1 MSTAAL
7 AAQAQQAAPT
17 TGAPL
22 QPPAVPAPAQRSAEV
37 SAPTTRRRRR
47 IDGTTTDPLGVRAC
61 SGTDLDPRPRLHLV
75 PAPTRV
81 HRPAG
86 RQPVAEIEP
95 SALQL
100 TRRGRAVLTTLSVLI
115 FGAAIA
121 VLGLRVAGALDPEP
135 QFTRTV
141 QVQVGAGDTLWS
153 IAQST
158 NPSDNPAA
166 VVEQIADL
174 NNLRTVADVVPG
186 QTLDVPV
193 R

>member
-7 AAQAQQAAPT
+7 ATTSAPEV
-17 TGAPL
+17 GVPSE
-22 QPPAVPAPAQRSAEV
+22 PAVV
-37 SAPTTRRRRR
+37 PTVVRRRRR

-61 SGTDLDPRPRLHLV
+61 SGTDLDPRPRLVRH
-75 PAPTRV
+75 TSQ
-81 HRPAG
+81 PAG
-86 RQPVAEIEP
+86 RRPIQPQTPEIEP

-121 VLGLRVAGALDPEP
+121 VLGLRAAGALEPEP

-153 IAQST
+153 IAQTT
-158 NPSDNPAA
+158 NPSDNPAPI
-166 VVEQIADL
+166 VEQIADL
-174 NNLRTVADVVPG
+174 NNLRTPADVVPG
-186 QTLDVPV
+186 QILDIPV

>member
-1 MSTAAL
+1 MSTTAL
-7 AAQAQQAAPT
+7 ATAATPEA
-17 TGAPL
+17 GAP
-22 QPPAVPAPAQRSAEV
+22 PVVPLAP
-37 SAPTTRRRRR
+37 RRHR
-47 IDGTTTDPLGVRAC
+47 IAGTTTDRLTVRAC
-61 SGTDLDPRPRLHLV
+61 AGPDLEPRVQP
-75 PAPTRV
+75 RV
-81 HRPAG
+81 HQPAG
-86 RQPVAEIEP
+86 RRQAAEIEP

-100 TRRGRAVLTTLSVLI
+100 TRRGRAVLTTLSVLV

-121 VLGLRVAGALDPEP
+121 VLGLRVAGALEPEP

-158 NPSDNPAA
+158 NPSSNTAA

-174 NNLRTVADVVPG
+174 NNLRTAADVVPG
-186 QTLDVPV
+186 QTLEVPL

>member
-1 MSTAAL
+1 MSTTAL
-7 AAQAQQAAPT
+7 ATTSAPEV
-17 TGAPL
+17 GVPSE
-22 QPPAVPAPAQRSAEV
+22 PAVV
-37 SAPTTRRRRR
+37 PTVRRRRR

-61 SGTDLDPRPRLHLV
+61 SGTDLDPRPRL
-75 PAPTRV
+75 V
-81 HRPAG
+81 HPSRISQPAG
-86 RQPVAEIEP
+86 RRPAEPEIEP

-121 VLGLRVAGALDPEP
+121 VLGLRVAGALEPEP

-153 IAQST
+153 IAQTT

-166 VVEQIADL
+166 IVEQIADL
-174 NNLRTVADVVPG
+174 NNLRTAADVVPG

>member
-7 AAQAQQAAPT
+7 AT
-17 TGAPL
+17 T
-22 QPPAVPAPAQRSAEV
+22 
-37 SAPTTRRRRR
+37 SAPEVGPPPVVPVVPRRHR
-47 IDGTTTDPLGVRAC
+47 IAGTTTDRLTVRAC
-61 SGTDLDPRPRLHLV
+61 SGPDLEPRPQL
-75 PAPTRV
+75 RV

-86 RQPVAEIEP
+86 RQQVAGIEP

-121 VLGLRVAGALDPEP
+121 VLGLRVAGALEPEP

-153 IAQST
+153 IAQTT
-158 NPSDNPAA
+158 NPSGNPAA

-174 NNLRTVADVVPG
+174 NNLRTAADVVPG

>member
-1 MSTAAL
+1 MSTTAL
-7 AAQAQQAAPT
+7 ATTSAPEA
-17 TGAPL
+17 GVPAE
-22 QPPAVPAPAQRSAEV
+22 PAVV
-37 SAPTTRRRRR
+37 PTVRRRRR

-61 SGTDLDPRPRLHLV
+61 SGTDLDPRPRLVH
-75 PAPTRV
+75 PARTLP
-81 HRPAG
+81 PAG
-86 RQPVAEIEP
+86 RRSAEPEIEP

-121 VLGLRVAGALDPEP
+121 VLGLRVAGALEPEP

-153 IAQST
+153 IAQTT

-166 VVEQIADL
+166 IVEQIADL
-174 NNLRTVADVVPG
+174 NNLRTAADVVPG

>member
-1 MSTAAL
+1 MSTTAL
-7 AAQAQQAAPT
+7 VTSGTPEV
-17 TGAPL
+17 GAP
-22 QPPAVPAPAQRSAEV
+22 PVVPVAP
-37 SAPTTRRRRR
+37 RRHR
-47 IDGTTTDPLGVRAC
+47 ISGTTTDRLTVRAC
-61 SGTDLDPRPRLHLV
+61 AGPDLEPRPQL
-75 PAPTRV
+75 RV

-86 RQPVAEIEP
+86 RQQQVAEIEP

-153 IAQST
+153 IAQTT

-174 NNLRTVADVVPG
+174 NNLRTVTDVVPG